1 MNSIL
6 PTSSSSFRNMRVIR
20 ASEIGEY
27 VFCHRAWWLRHVQG
41 YESAN
46 VRGLAEGAATH
57 TRHGRLVSAAS
68 GLRLLATLLFILA
81 LIAFV
86 FSLLPPS

>member
-1 MNSIL
+1 MK
-6 PTSSSSFRNMRVIR
+6 VIR

-46 VRGLAEGAATH
+46 VRDLAEGTAAHAT
-57 TRHGRLVSAAS
+57 HGRLVSAAS
-68 GLRLLATLLFILA
+68 GLRALAILLFLIA
-81 LIAFV
+81 LIIAILSF
-86 FSLLPPS
+86 LPSS

>member
-1 MNSIL
+1 MK
-6 PTSSSSFRNMRVIR
+6 TIR

-46 VRGLAEGAATH
+46 VRELAEGTAVH
-57 TRHGRLVSAAS
+57 TTHGRLVSAAS
-68 GLRLLATLLFILA
+68 GLRLLAVLLVVIA
-81 LIAFV
+81 LIMAV
-86 FSLLPPS
+86 LSLFPSS